1 MISSAEDQIEM
12 LQRHLELLQYIVTNE
27 PIGIVKL
34 SKESGHP
41 KHKVRYSLRIL
52 EEADLIVPTQNGAVT
67 TEQSSE
73 FVDEINKKIDDL
85 EQRFTAMKIDM

>member
-1 MISSAEDQIEM
+1 MISSAEDQTEM
-12 LQRHLELLQYIVTNE
+12 LQRHLELLQYIITSE

-34 SKESGHP
+34 SEETGHP

-52 EEADLIVPTQNGAVT
+52 EDADLIIPTQNGAVT

-73 FVDEINKKIDDL
+73 FVAEINRKIDDL
-85 EQRFTAMKIDM
+85 EQRFTAMKIDT